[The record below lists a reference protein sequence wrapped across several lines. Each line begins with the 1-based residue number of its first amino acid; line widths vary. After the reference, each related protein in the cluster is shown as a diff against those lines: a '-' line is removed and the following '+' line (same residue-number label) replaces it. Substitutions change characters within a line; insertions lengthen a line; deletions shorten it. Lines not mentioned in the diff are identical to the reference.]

1 MSPSTPTNGA
11 AAMGG
16 YAQNSLSSAGATGGM
31 APMQPSNGIGGPSNQ
46 GGGGAGN
53 AGAMETINQAYAGIQ
68 QYAGLS
74 GLLNQG
80 KWHFFLF
87 SDVPKWRLTST
98 AVYAVCVLSLISVYY
113 LLIAVVPI
121 VVRV

>member
-1 MSPSTPTNGA
+1 MGMSPSTPTNGA

-31 APMQPSNGIGGPSNQ
+31 APMQPSNGIGGGPSNQ
-46 GGGGAGN
+46 GGGAGN

-80 KWHFFLF
+80 K
-87 SDVPKWRLTST
+87 
-98 AVYAVCVLSLISVYY
+98 
-113 LLIAVVPI
+113 
-121 VVRV
+121 